1 MGYYL
6 RVFCKSDSKPKVKQ
20 ILDHINGLSSG
31 FKTITNLTPGE
42 CDSNSWTEFEL
53 KYKSSKLPISIEYNQ
68 VSGASELAK
77 EEIQEFIEEIG
88 APGLFSIKKKK
99 IIKHL
104 RETKYIV
111 ASQLL
116 SDIDDDGYNAN
127 GEFLKYFVNNY
138 EGLIHADGEGFYSND
153 KIILETE

>member
-6 RVFCKSDSKPKVKQ
+6 RVFCKSDNKPKVKQ
-20 ILDHINGLSSG
+20 ILDHINSLGYSY
-31 FKTITNLTPGE
+31 KTTTNLTPDE
-42 CDSNSWTEFEL
+42 CDSNNWTAFEL
-53 KYKSSKLPISIEYNQ
+53 KYKSNKLPISIEYSQ
-68 VSGASELAK
+68 VSDASELAK

-116 SDIDDDGYNAN
+116 SDINDDGHNAN